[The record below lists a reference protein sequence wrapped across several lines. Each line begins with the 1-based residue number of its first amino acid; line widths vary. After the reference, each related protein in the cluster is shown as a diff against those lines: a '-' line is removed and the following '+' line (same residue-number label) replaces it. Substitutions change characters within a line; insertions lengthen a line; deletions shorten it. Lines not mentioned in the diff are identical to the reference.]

1 MYGAWTGFFFLVL
14 VLAAVALGLRTAGA
28 RAVQKL
34 ASPQHCY
41 NSTIKNMS
49 QFTFF
54 FILASTKLTAI
65 NIYLK
70 DNFSSGSPGS
80 ATQQK
85 IQTNV
90 WRIQIISNLSTLF
103 TYCRGNWFLKQICHV
118 FETFLLLVYVDSQ
131 FSLLRCQSSK
141 ICSLILHSS
150 HFVCV

>member
-1 MYGAWTGFFFLVL
+1 MEPEPAFFFLVL

-70 DNFSSGSPGS
+70 DNFSSGSRS
-80 ATQQK
+80 
-85 IQTNV
+85 
-90 WRIQIISNLSTLF
+90 QIILAPPTLAPARQHWFFHSTLQF
-103 TYCRGNWFLKQICHV
+103 RFVSLVKCFVSRNTKHTKL
-118 FETFLLLVYVDSQ
+118 TFA
-131 FSLLRCQSSK
+131 C
-141 ICSLILHSS
+141 
-150 HFVCV
+150 